1 MCAPAFLLPS
11 SSFKSAVGEEKTQ
24 LLAVGDFFSPFWK
37 FPPKFVGGKWTSKR
51 KTFICFLGVGCDCVA

>member
-24 LLAVGDFFSPFWK
+24 LLAAGDFFSPFWK
-37 FPPKFVGGKWTSKR
+37 FPRSSWGGNGRPNEKLSFVFWVLDAT
-51 KTFICFLGVGCDCVA
+51 V